1 MWAQTLE
8 ALGLLLI
15 GLARNGAG
23 TFDIAFN
30 VDIG

>member
-1 MWAQTLE
+1 MAQTLE

-15 GLARNGAG
+15 GLVKNGDG
-23 TFDIAFN
+23 TFDIALN

>member
-15 GLARNGAG
+15 GLARSGAG